1 MALVPDTGF
10 LLRSPEFAAVAEARI
25 QLFLDEAL
33 LEIKESIWGDFYN
46 KGLNLLTAHLLT
58 LSNMTAMAAGGAA
71 GSVGPIASRK
81 VGDVSVAFAT
91 GSMASSD
98 NSVWLNS
105 TPYGQELL
113 RLINNIGCDML
124 VV

>member
-10 LLRSPEFAAVAEARI
+10 LARFPEFTAVDEARI

-33 LEIKESIWGDFYN
+33 LEIRESEWGDFYY
-46 KGLNLLTAHLLT
+46 KGLNLFTAHLLAIGNVT
-58 LSNMTAMAAGGAA
+58 SANTGGAI
-71 GSVGPIASRK
+71 GTFGPLASRGI
-81 VGDVSVAFAT
+81 GDVN
-91 GSMASSD
+91 ASFGISGLSD
-98 NSVWLNS
+98 SENSAWLNS

-113 RLINNIGCDML
+113 RLINTIGCDML